1 MTNAENWLLHYNEL
15 KAHIIEH
22 HRLPQKTVV
31 EGRSKLHWWKY
42 QQKKRKAG
50 LLTEEQIRMLDELE
64 QYRSRE
70 HTGGRRP
77 KGLQSFMV
85 HGLSLVQGCSASSMR
100 AMLGV

>member
-1 MTNAENWLLHYNEL
+1 MASKNEESWLLLYNEL

-50 LLTEEQIRMLDELE
+50 LLTEEQIRLLDELE

-70 HTGGRRP
+70 HTGGRKR
-77 KGLQSFMV
+77 L
-85 HGLSLVQGCSASSMR
+85 SASQVK
-100 AMLGV
+100 G